1 MKNLWNRNACF
12 IFRCTLMFL
21 LLPIS
26 QSQFSS
32 HLENFP
38 LSFCFCFNATTKQKP
53 GETETEIMRFWNAR
67 RNNIQVFANIIE
79 FWGAPDRL
87 LFRAK
92 NVNNLIISIFF
103 YHPSTLFSAP
113 TRTKN
118 TLFGFHREDECS
130 SWKYAF
136 NKRKQ
141 KRANRYK
148 SKRLNIYNTNMSA
161 TNGVHIFVIVLF
173 IYTRRKK
180 NRRDA
185 KDAAVV

>member
-1 MKNLWNRNACF
+1 MLVSSFAVHWCFFCYQFLNLNSVHILE
-12 IFRCTLMFL
+12 IFLYVFVFASTQ
-21 LLPIS
+21 PQNKS
-26 QSQFSS
+26 QVKLKLKLKSCDFETQ
-32 HLENFP
+32 EE
-38 LSFCFCFNATTKQKP
+38 TTYKCL
-53 GETETEIMRFWNAR
+53 
-67 RNNIQVFANIIE
+67 QVFANIIE

-92 NVNNLIISIFF
+92 NVNNLKISIFF

-148 SKRLNIYNTNMSA
+148 SKRLNIYNTNMNA

>member
-1 MKNLWNRNACF
+1 M
-12 IFRCTLMFL
+12 
-21 LLPIS
+21 
-26 QSQFSS
+26 
-32 HLENFP
+32 
-38 LSFCFCFNATTKQKP
+38 
-53 GETETEIMRFWNAR
+53 
-67 RNNIQVFANIIE
+67 FANIIE

-92 NVNNLIISIFF
+92 NVNNLKISIFF

-148 SKRLNIYNTNMSA
+148 SKRLNIYNTNMNA

-173 IYTRRKK
+173 IYTRQKK
-180 NRRDA
+180 KIEGMPKMPPSFSRYAGKAFLFFVWLHFHVYGIVYCFSLFFFRIKKFLHIFFTFFYFLFWFYYILLSLWINGTFEARGSI
-185 KDAAVV
+185 